1 MKAVL
6 PEVLPQGFHSVS
18 NDEIA
23 QTEPGTKT
31 TNGWGHLLRLPGA
44 ETLTT
49 LPLVESL
56 FDLRVVGMAG
66 EQALYVDEV
75 RDDGLLVR
83 AATPHTENLP
93 RQTMPVT
100 AFDRIG
106 LVRFDELEE
115 LQPGTVPF
123 LQVTPDRHAQPHT
136 TVNEISDRI
145 TALLSEHAPE
155 DWAEVRVECDA
166 LAGWQL
172 LTTSA
177 VTEAG
182 DEVHWLPPVEV
193 SQWFH
198 RLRSAGFREPGG
210 AWYRANFVL
219 VRGESP
225 TLRVDW
231 AVEPRWKSFFPA
243 PRRGGPRYRHIRN
256 ELAYFPRALWQTPDW
271 LVLAAAQ
278 DHDDWGPFYPG
289 SRMPARYDS
298 KPVSLVRTFDGI
310 TADGVPKLFRPA
322 ISSSEVSAVLD
333 YLDRAPV
340 VLASRELVPDLLDPT
355 RPQQVPMAY
364 QTDGRWV
371 WSSSVAYYLRNHGVC
386 PDLAFL
392 AHLRLHRYELPARVS
407 SPQRARALSAATN
420 QIAFLDSEPNT
431 LELFEP
437 GLADEFEQAR
447 KAVLAVAAHLDLDP
461 SSYSLRDSA
470 DGALC
475 LVREEDRYAVFWLHE
490 DDRRFYAEFDS
501 PGDAATYLIGFFYS
515 YAGSLQ
521 RT

>member
-6 PEVLPQGFHSVS
+6 PEVLPQGFHAVH
-18 NDEIA
+18 NGEVE
-23 QTEPGTKT
+23 QTMPGSRTS
-31 TNGWGHLLRLPGA
+31 NGWGYLLRLNGA
-44 ETLTT
+44 ESLTT
-49 LPLVESL
+49 LPLVESC

-75 RDDGLLVR
+75 RADGLLVR
-83 AATPHTENLP
+83 AATPRTANLP
-93 RQTMPVT
+93 RHTMPIS

-123 LQVTPDRHAQPHT
+123 LEATPSPHEKPRT
-136 TVNEISDRI
+136 SADEIADRI
-145 TALLSEHAPE
+145 TALLSEHAPGG
-155 DWAEVRVECDA
+155 WAEIRVECDA

-198 RLRSAGFREPGG
+198 RLRSAGFHAPGG

-219 VRGESP
+219 ARGESP

-231 AVEPRWKSFFPA
+231 AVEPCWKSFFPV
-243 PRRGGPRYRHIRN
+243 PRRGGPRYRHIRD
-256 ELAYFPRALWQTPDW
+256 ELAYFPRSLSQTPDW

-278 DHDDWGPFYPG
+278 DHDMWGPFHPED
-289 SRMPARYDS
+289 RDPE
-298 KPVSLVRTFDGI
+298 PVSLVRTFDGI
-310 TADGVPKLFRPA
+310 TADGTPKLFRPA
-322 ISSSEVSAVLD
+322 MSGSEFTAVLA
-333 YLDRAPV
+333 YLDNAPV
-340 VLASRELVPDLLDPT
+340 VLASRELVPDLLDPA
-355 RPQQVPMAY
+355 RPRQVPMAY

-371 WSSSVAYYLRNHGVC
+371 WSSSVAYYLRTHRVC
-386 PDLAFL
+386 PDVAFL
-392 AHLRLHRYELPARVS
+392 AHVRLHRYELPARVPS
-407 SPQRARALSAATN
+407 ALRARALSSATD
-420 QIAFLDSEPNT
+420 QIALIDTSWNL
-431 LELFEP
+431 LELMEP
-437 GLADEFEQAR
+437 GLADEFEQAS
-447 KAVLAVAAHLDLDP
+447 KAVLAVAEHLNLDP
-461 SSYSLRDSA
+461 ASYSLRDSV

-475 LVREEDRYAVFWLHE
+475 LVREGDRYAVFWLHDE
-490 DDRRFYAEFDS
+490 DRRFYAEFDS

>member
-6 PEVLPQGFHSVS
+6 PEVLPQGFHAVS
-18 NDEIA
+18 NDQIE
-23 QTEPGTKT
+23 QSEPGFKT
-31 TNGWGHLLRLPGA
+31 TNGWGCLLRLSGS
-44 ETLTT
+44 ETLTM

-56 FDLRVVGMAG
+56 FDLHVVGMAG

-75 RDDGLLVR
+75 RADGLLVR
-83 AATPHTENLP
+83 AATPQTENLP

-100 AFDRIG
+100 AFDRIS

-123 LQVTPDRHAQPHT
+123 LQVTPSPHEKPHT
-136 TVNEISDRI
+136 SVDEIADRI
-145 TALLSEHAPE
+145 AVLLSEHAP
-155 DWAEVRVECDA
+155 DGWAEIRVECDA

-198 RLRSAGFREPGG
+198 RLRAAGFHTPGG

-219 VRGESP
+219 ARGGSP

-231 AVEPRWKSFFPA
+231 AVEPRWKSFFPR

-256 ELAYFPRALWQTPDW
+256 ELAYFPRALWETPDW

-278 DHDDWGPFYPG
+278 DHDDWGPFNPG
-289 SRMPARYDS
+289 SRMPARDDLE
-298 KPVSLVRTFDGI
+298 PVSLVRTFDGI
-310 TADGVPKLFRPA
+310 TTDGVPKLFRPA
-322 ISSSEVSAVLD
+322 MSSSEVKAVLA
-333 YLDRAPV
+333 YLDKAPV
-340 VLASRELVPDLLDPT
+340 VLASRELVPDLLDPA
-355 RPQQVPMAY
+355 RPQRVPMAY

-371 WSSSVAYYLRNHGVC
+371 WSSSVAYYLRTHGVC

-392 AHLRLHRYELPARVS
+392 AHVRLHRYELPARVP

-420 QIAFLDSEPNT
+420 QIALIDTEPNT

-437 GLADEFEQAR
+437 GLADEFDQAR
-447 KAVLAVAAHLDLDP
+447 KAVLAVAAHLNLDP
-461 SSYSLRDSA
+461 ASYSLGDVA

-475 LVREEDRYAVFWLHE
+475 LVRKVDRYAVFWLH
-490 DDRRFYAEFDS
+490 DDERRFYAEFDS
-501 PGDAATYLIGFFYS
+501 PGDAATYLIGFFYA

-521 RT
+521 RA

>member
-6 PEVLPQGFHSVS
+6 PEVLPQGIHVVH
-18 NDEIA
+18 NDEI
-23 QTEPGTKT
+23 QQRPPGGKT
-31 TNGWGHLLRLPGA
+31 SNGLGF
-44 ETLTT
+44 LTSLSGDEFPT
-49 LPLVESL
+49 PLSLVESY
-56 FDLRVVGMAG
+56 FEVRVAVLAG
-66 EQALYVDEV
+66 EQALYVEEV
-75 RDDGLLVR
+75 REDGLLVR
-83 AATPHTENLP
+83 AATPQTDKLPAHTVP
-93 RQTMPVT
+93 PT

-123 LQVTPDRHAQPHT
+123 LDVTPGDFQKPPHT
-136 TVNEISDRI
+136 SVDEIADKI

-155 DWAEVRVECDA
+155 GWTEVRVECDA
-166 LAGWQL
+166 LAGWQF

-177 VTEAG
+177 VTETE
-182 DEVHWLPPVEV
+182 DETYWLPPLEV

-198 RLRSAGFREPGG
+198 RLRSAGFVAPGG

-243 PRRGGPRYRHIRN
+243 PRYGPRYRHLRN
-256 ELAYFPRALWQTPDW
+256 ELAYFPTPLRNAPDW

-278 DHDDWGPFYPG
+278 DHDFRGPFYPTG
-289 SRMPARYDS
+289 PAS
-298 KPVSLVRTFDGI
+298 EPVSLVRTFDGI
-310 TADGVPKLFRPA
+310 GPTGEPKFFRPVMGTT
-322 ISSSEVSAVLD
+322 ERGYVLD
-333 YLDRAPV
+333 YLDMAPV

-371 WSSSVAYYLRNHGVC
+371 WSSSVAYYLRTHGVC

-392 AHLRLHRYELPARVS
+392 AHVRLRKYQLPDRVPS
-407 SPQRARALSAATN
+407 AQRARALSTATN
-420 QIAFLDSEPNT
+420 QLAHALAGTIDPFEAH
-431 LELFEP
+431 EP
-437 GLADEFEQAR
+437 GLAGEFEQAS
-447 KAVLAVAAHLDLDP
+447 KAVLAVAAHLDLEP
-461 SSYSLRDSA
+461 ASYSLGESV

-475 LVREEDRYAVFWLHE
+475 LVREGDRYVVFWLHDE
-490 DDRRFYAEFDS
+490 DRRFYAEFDS